1 MRTIRKRILG
11 LLALCF
17 MALSLYPK
25 VPVQAAY
32 AGILGYEQN
41 LKDGF
46 RETIVYNPSD
56 AQGYYEVNA
65 DGIYGHT
72 CKNRKA
78 VSSDKKIVTVKYSPV
93 HQCFLLTPKKTGTAK
108 VTFSAVRKG
117 KKVTCQGTV
126 KVVKFQNPVK
136 SLKINGKNYAK
147 EIKTTNA
154 VLHIKTK
161 KPTAAFHYKLQPG
174 WKVESAYGEIL
185 GEDNPLG
192 IYREIKN
199 KETYSLQEGNLLIRM
214 TLKNTK
220 RGEQVHIALSV
231 ER

>member
-1 MRTIRKRILG
+1 MDSEK
-11 LLALCF
+11 LLYTTL
-17 MALSLYPK
+17 P
-25 VPVQAAY
+25 
-32 AGILGYEQN
+32 
-41 LKDGF
+41 
-46 RETIVYNPSD
+46 D

-78 VSSDKKIVTVKYSPV
+78 ASADKKIVTVKYSPA

-136 SLKINGKNYAK
+136 SHQND
-147 EIKTTNA
+147 ECR
-154 VLHIKTK
+154 
-161 KPTAAFHYKLQPG
+161 
-174 WKVESAYGEIL
+174 SAY
-185 GEDNPLG
+185 
-192 IYREIKN
+192 KN

-214 TLKNTK
+214 ILKNTK